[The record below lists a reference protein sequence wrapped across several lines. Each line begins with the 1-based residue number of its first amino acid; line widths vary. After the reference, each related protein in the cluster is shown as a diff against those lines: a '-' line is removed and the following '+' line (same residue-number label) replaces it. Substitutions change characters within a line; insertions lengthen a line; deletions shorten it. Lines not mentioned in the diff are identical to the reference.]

1 MIVAPRSGGRRSQRG
16 VALIV
21 ALLIVSLAIVISS
34 DAVWEHQV
42 DQRRA
47 AAMLW
52 GDQAYLYALGAE
64 AWAGRILVEDARDSD
79 VDHPGEIWA
88 TDLPPLPIEGGTV
101 DGALVDLQGRFNI
114 NNLVD
119 GNGATDP
126 DAVAQ
131 FERLLDALA
140 LERRWAS
147 LAADWLDGDIDPN
160 FPDGAED
167 STYMGIDPPYRS
179 ANLPV
184 TSVTELMSLP
194 EMDAVTF
201 DRLRPHVV
209 ALPRGTTININ
220 TATGPVIQSLTEG
233 LTEGDALGVLQSRPD
248 GGYEDLAELDTVLP
262 ADALLNVGTTSRY
275 FRLIVRVNVGTAD
288 LTMYSLLDR
297 EGPESIRPLL
307 RTFGTD

>member
-1 MIVAPRSGGRRSQRG
+1 VSRRRQSGKQRG
-16 VALIV
+16 VALIT
-21 ALLIVSLAIVISS
+21 ALLIVSLAVIISS

-47 AAMLW
+47 AALLW

-64 AWAGRILVEDARDSD
+64 AWAGRILIEDARDSEN
-79 VDHPGEIWA
+79 DHPNEIWA

-101 DGALVDLQGRFNI
+101 DGALIDLQGRFNI

-126 DAVAQ
+126 EAVVQ
-131 FERLLDALA
+131 FERLLDVLG
-140 LERRWAS
+140 LERRWAT
-147 LAADWLDGDIDPN
+147 LTADWLDGDIDPN

-167 STYMGIDPPYRS
+167 STYMGIDPPFRA

-184 TSVTELMSLP
+184 TSATELMSLP
-194 EMDAVTF
+194 EMTPEIF
-201 DRLRPHVV
+201 ELLRPHIV
-209 ALPRGTTININ
+209 ALPRGTRININ
-220 TATGPVIQSLTEG
+220 TATGPVIQSLTDG
-233 LTEGDALGVLQSRPD
+233 LTEGDALAIAEDRPD
-248 GGYEDLAELDTVLP
+248 GGYEDLAELDARLP
-262 ADALLNVGTTSRY
+262 ADALLNVGTSSRY
-275 FRLIVRVNVGTAD
+275 FRAVVRVNVGTAD

-297 EGPESIRPLL
+297 EGSDSVRTLL